1 MAFPTISQ
9 LQDYLALLVR
19 GKPIA
24 DRLFASL
31 LTNFAISEE
40 TDFSLQSPDQWA
52 EEVSTAERDVRSWE
66 KASQRKP
73 AYTAEELARAR
84 FSRKSAN
91 DYEKQKELEFSLCN
105 ALHDALIRKAVPESG
120 LAARMIHFGKE
131 GKKFGLLEI
140 SSRLTPALTFPDA
153 SNYFELSIIPYGR
166 KAREVLGEQHT
177 GEAFVSA
184 SVARESA
191 RNLRERFDLAYV
203 LAETS
208 AAPRRDV
215 PKSGKKPELYL
226 CAISPEGNLTEGSYV
241 IETLFRDHFD
251 ARVRELMYGALSRLY
266 GVNDVGEEGHGS

>member
-1 MAFPTISQ
+1 MAFLTISQ

-24 DRLFASL
+24 DLLFASL
-31 LTNFAISEE
+31 LTDFAISEE
-40 TDFSLQSPDQWA
+40 TDFSLQYPDQWTK
-52 EEVSTAERDVRSWE
+52 EVSAAEQDVRSWE
-66 KASQRKP
+66 DASQRKQ
-73 AYTAEELARAR
+73 AYTAGELARAR

-91 DYEKQKELEFSLCN
+91 DYEKHKGLEFSLCN

-120 LAARMIHFGKE
+120 LAERMIQSGKE

-153 SNYFELSIIPYGR
+153 SHYFELSVIPYGR
-166 KAREVLGEQHT
+166 KAREVLGEQT
-177 GEAFVSA
+177 GKALVSA

-215 PKSGKKPELYL
+215 PKSGKKPELHL